1 MATFRLLHISDLH
14 FSARPNAVNPLTSLG
29 GVRPADLG
37 LWRHFPRHIILFGPS
52 SYSSPLATHLALYID
67 SIQDAVDAIIV
78 TGDLATTGSEVDLS
92 TAKAFFFADTRIP
105 PVARVK
111 LNLRI
116 PVIFLPGNHDRF

>member
-1 MATFRLLHISDLH
+1 MQRWSGDHAGHDFWGNLHCGWRRSDYY
-14 FSARPNAVNPLTSLG
+14 T
-29 GVRPADLG
+29 
-37 LWRHFPRHIILFGPS
+37 
-52 SYSSPLATHLALYID
+52 SPLATHLALYID

-92 TAKAFFFADTRIP
+92 TAKAFFFANTPIP